1 MLFLF
6 YFEKL
11 KFCVKTKKIIGFQN
25 LKYQKKN
32 KIKLSSEF

>member
-11 KFCVKTKKIIGFQN
+11 KFCVKTKIIIGFQN